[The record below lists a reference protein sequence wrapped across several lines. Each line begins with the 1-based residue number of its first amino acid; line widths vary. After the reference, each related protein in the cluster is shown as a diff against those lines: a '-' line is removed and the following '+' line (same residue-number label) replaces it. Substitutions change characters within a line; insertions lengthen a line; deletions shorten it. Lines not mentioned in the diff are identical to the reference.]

1 MIVRYAA
8 DAVRLRR
15 MTTAEVRETF
25 LIDNLFTPGTI
36 ELVYCDVDR
45 AIVGSAMPAGKP
57 LALEA
62 ADQLR
67 AEYFCQRRELG
78 VLNVGGPGRVTVD
91 GAVFDMLHKDSLYV
105 GRGARAVSFS
115 SNGATDPAA
124 FYLLSYPAHK
134 EYPTA
139 AARRSDVEAVRLGTL
154 EGSNKRTIYKTI
166 QPAGI
171 ASCQLVMGY
180 TELEPGSVWNTMP
193 PHTHERRME
202 IYFYFDMDP
211 ETRVFHL
218 MGRPDET
225 RHIVV
230 KNREAVFSPS
240 WSVHSGAGTGPY
252 TFCWG
257 MGGENQAFN
266 DMDGLGM
273 DDLK

>member
-1 MIVRYAA
+1 
-8 DAVRLRR
+8 
-15 MTTAEVRETF
+15 
-25 LIDNLFTPGTI
+25 
-36 ELVYCDVDR
+36 
-45 AIVGSAMPAGKP
+45 
-57 LALEA
+57 
-62 ADQLR
+62 
-67 AEYFCQRRELG
+67 
-78 VLNVGGPGRVTVD
+78 
-91 GAVFDMLHKDSLYV
+91 
-105 GRGARAVSFS
+105 
-115 SNGATDPAA
+115 
-124 FYLLSYPAHK
+124 
-134 EYPTA
+134 
-139 AARRSDVEAVRLGTL
+139 
-154 EGSNKRTIYKTI
+154 
-166 QPAGI
+166 
-171 ASCQLVMGY
+171 
-180 TELEPGSVWNTMP
+180 
-193 PHTHERRME
+193 ME